1 MNTMLMLVRREFWE
15 HRSLWIAPLAVAA
28 VLLVAT
34 IFSNAHTS
42 GGVRITVGD
51 NATAEQ
57 VEGLEEK
64 ERDVL
69 KMLGEMPAEK
79 KKSIYAVVMWSF
91 ATVQGVV
98 LMVVL
103 FFYLLDSLYAERK
116 DRSIL
121 FWKSLPVSDNQTVAS
136 KLLVG
141 LALTPL
147 FAIAVTAVVQ
157 LLFAGIWTFR
167 FGDSVIGGIF
177 PAFDA
182 RVWLSIQWVTLV
194 TAFVAALWYAP
205 IAAYLLLVSAWAR
218 KNPFLWAVLPP
229 IVVVMVEELLFDT
242 NTIAA
247 FIAHRFVGFVE
258 KFDLSSRFG
267 DADQAAEIPGAI
279 PQVGSVFEGFDV
291 SQVFV
296 SPHLWLGLVAAALML
311 FGASRLRRYR
321 DDT

>member
-1 MNTMLMLVRREFWE
+1 
-15 HRSLWIAPLAVAA
+15 
-28 VLLVAT
+28 
-34 IFSNAHTS
+34 
-42 GGVRITVGD
+42 
-51 NATAEQ
+51 
-57 VEGLEEK
+57 
-64 ERDVL
+64 
-69 KMLGEMPAEK
+69 
-79 KKSIYAVVMWSF
+79 
-91 ATVQGVV
+91 
-98 LMVVL
+98 MVVL
-103 FFYLLDSLYAERK
+103 FFYLLDSLYAEHK